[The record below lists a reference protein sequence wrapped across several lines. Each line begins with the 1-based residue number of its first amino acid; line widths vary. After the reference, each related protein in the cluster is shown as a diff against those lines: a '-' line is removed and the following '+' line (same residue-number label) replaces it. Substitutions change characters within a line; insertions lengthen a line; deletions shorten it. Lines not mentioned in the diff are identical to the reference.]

1 MGQSPRVTAYH
12 MRIWVHKIDQF
23 IYSSTHNTKRLLNQF
38 LFILVP
44 PLQVVYVCVL
54 AVHHTIQASRDITD
68 NSCI

>member
-1 MGQSPRVTAYH
+1 MENGPEPQGHS